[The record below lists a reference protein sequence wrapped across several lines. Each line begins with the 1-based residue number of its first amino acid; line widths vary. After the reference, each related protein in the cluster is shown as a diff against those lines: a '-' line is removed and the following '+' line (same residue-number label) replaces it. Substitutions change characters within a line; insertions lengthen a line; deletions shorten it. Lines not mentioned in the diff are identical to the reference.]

1 MKRSAIN
8 EILGHT
14 RQFFSARCAPP
25 PFASFPPTQWRKL
38 DASARSE
45 VFDLKLGWDV
55 TAFGGNNFAAQGLTL
70 FTLRNG
76 SPKGMP
82 YEKCYAEKIMH
93 VREAQVTPM
102 HFHWRKREDIINR
115 GGGNLIVELW
125 NAGLREQTEDSDVNV
140 VIDGCRQT
148 HAAGSQLRLTPGRAS
163 ACRRACIT
171 ASGRK
176 KVLATCWL
184 ARSHLLMTTTTITIF
199 CNLSPVITTLKKM
212 NRRSW
217 CCVTNIACSANQGA
231 HYAVDISRRWPRPCP

>member
-1 MKRSAIN
+1 M
-8 EILGHT
+8 
-14 RQFFSARCAPP
+14 
-25 PFASFPPTQWRKL
+25 
-38 DASARSE
+38 
-45 VFDLKLGWDV
+45 FDLKLGWDV

-93 VREAQVTPM
+93 VRDAQVTPM

-125 NAGLREQTEDSDVNV
+125 NAGIREQTEETDVSV

-148 HAAGSQLRLTPGRAS
+148 HAAGSQLRLTPGESICLPPGLYHSFWAEE
-163 ACRRACIT
+163 
-171 ASGRK
+171 GFGD
-176 KVLATCWL
+176 VLVGEV
-184 ARSHLLMTTTTITIF
+184 SSVNDDDHDNHF
-199 CNLSPVITTLKKM
+199 CNRSPAITTLKKTS
-212 NRRSW
+212 RRSW

-231 HYAVDISRRWPRPCP
+231 HYAVDISR

>member
-1 MKRSAIN
+1 MA
-8 EILGHT
+8 T
-14 RQFFSARCAPP
+14 RASFFPQHDVHLP

-38 DASARSE
+38 DAAAWSE

-93 VREAQVTPM
+93 VRDAQVTPM

-125 NAGLREQTEDSDVNV
+125 NADIREQTEASDVSV
-140 VIDGCRQT
+140 VIDVVGKST
-148 HAAGSQLRLTPGRAS
+148 PLAAS
-163 ACRRACIT
+163 
-171 ASGRK
+171 
-176 KVLATCWL
+176 
-184 ARSHLLMTTTTITIF
+184 
-199 CNLSPVITTLKKM
+199 
-212 NRRSW
+212 
-217 CCVTNIACSANQGA
+217 
-231 HYAVDISRRWPRPCP
+231 YA

>member
-1 MKRSAIN
+1 M
-8 EILGHT
+8 
-14 RQFFSARCAPP
+14 
-25 PFASFPPTQWRKL
+25 
-38 DASARSE
+38 
-45 VFDLKLGWDV
+45 FDLKLGWDV

-93 VREAQVTPM
+93 VRDAQVTPM

-125 NAGLREQTEDSDVNV
+125 NAGIREQTEDSDVSV

-148 HAAGSQLRLTPGRAS
+148 HAAGSQLRLTPGESICLPPGLYHSFWAEE
-163 ACRRACIT
+163 
-171 ASGRK
+171 G
-176 KVLATCWL
+176 LATCWL
-184 ARSHLLMTTTTITIF
+184 ARSLLLMTTTTTTIF
-199 CNLSPVITTLKKM
+199 CNRFPATTTLKKT
-212 NRRSW
+212 NRRCW

-231 HYAVDISRRWPRPCP
+231 HYAVDLTR

>member
-14 RQFFSARCAPP
+14 RQFFSQHDVHLP

-38 DASARSE
+38 DAAAWSE

-93 VREAQVTPM
+93 VRDAQVTPM

-115 GGGNLIVELW
+115 GGGNVLIRVYNSLPDESIDY
-125 NAGLREQTEDSDVNV
+125 TSDVTV
-140 VIDGCRQT
+140 HTDGRAYT
-148 HAAGSQLRLTPGRAS
+148 VPAGTQIRLTPGES
-163 ACRRACIT
+163 IYIT
-171 ASGRK
+171 QRLYHDFEVEPGTGDVLLGEVSQCNDDSIDNRFNPPMGRFPAIEEDEPPYR
-176 KVLATCWL
+176 LLCTEYPA
-184 ARSHLLMTTTTITIF
+184 AR
-199 CNLSPVITTLKKM
+199 
-212 NRRSW
+212 
-217 CCVTNIACSANQGA
+217 
-231 HYAVDISRRWPRPCP
+231 D